1 MRITEALASMDSA
14 NVLERAD
21 VAHSDYELAT
31 IYAKGRR
38 YREAEQHF
46 GAAYQQYSRLAAA
59 DTSNADN
66 RTFMAR
72 SSRGAGEACRGLSQQ
87 AGSQAE
93 RSRSRERARTW
104 LAKSLDLYRGL
115 LRSGALAGEDAA
127 APTRLESMLA
137 ELKAK
142 PSS

>member
-1 MRITEALASMDSA
+1 
-14 NVLERAD
+14 
-21 VAHSDYELAT
+21 
-31 IYAKGRR
+31 
-38 YREAEQHF
+38 
-46 GAAYQQYSRLAAA
+46 
-59 DTSNADN
+59 
-66 RTFMAR
+66 
-72 SSRGAGEACRGLSQQ
+72 LSQQ